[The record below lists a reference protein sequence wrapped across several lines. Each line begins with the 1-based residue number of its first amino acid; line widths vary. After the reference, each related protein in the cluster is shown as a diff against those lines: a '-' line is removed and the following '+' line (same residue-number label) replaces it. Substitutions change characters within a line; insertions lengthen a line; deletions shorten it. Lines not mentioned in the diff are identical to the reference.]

1 MSRRNTYS
9 LSPLL
14 ARSSTRAPRH
24 AYMSSL
30 RLWSQ
35 NPLLSPQRIQCQSGT
50 EHERHFLGHD
60 WKRNLLQ
67 GFIAAAKV
75 NTLTRV
81 DVKEN
86 IVVSARQ
93 NRNENE
99 TWTPIRWFNP
109 VELVRD
115 SCVKGCEWW
124 ATVILFHLSRPC
136 QIPLVI
142 QLRVIRW

>member
-1 MSRRNTYS
+1 
-9 LSPLL
+9 
-14 ARSSTRAPRH
+14 
-24 AYMSSL
+24 MSSL

-50 EHERHFLGHD
+50 EHETHFLGHD

-75 NTLTRV
+75 STLTRV
-81 DVKEN
+81 DVREN

-99 TWTPIRWFNP
+99 TWSHGHP
-109 VELVRD
+109 VD
-115 SCVKGCEWW
+115 GS
-124 ATVILFHLSRPC
+124 ILSSWSETAALKAVNGG
-136 QIPLVI
+136 Q
-142 QLRVIRW
+142 Q